1 MDEKN
6 LQKIDE
12 VKKRL
17 LQFAKEQKLIMGDFY
32 DKISLAPSNFSGKA
46 LESSLKSENIVTVL
60 KVYPELSADWLLLEK
75 GEMLR
80 KNNQKNMAVASAPQA
95 NASNGDM
102 SIQAPAE
109 LLQLLTSQQQTINN
123 LSEIIKTLA
132 AKDHATN
139 I

>member
-1 MDEKN
+1 MDK
-6 LQKIDE
+6 
-12 VKKRL
+12 VKERL
-17 LQFAKEQKLIMGDFY
+17 LQFAKIQKLVMMDFY
-32 DKISLAPSNFSGKA
+32 KKITVASSNFSGKGGDSA
-46 LESSLKSENIVTVL
+46 LSTDKIIHILTI
-60 KVYPELSADWLLLEK
+60 YPELSPDWLLLEK

-80 KNNQKNMAVASAPQA
+80 KNNAKNIAVASAPQA

>member
-1 MDEKN
+1 M
-6 LQKIDE
+6 
-12 VKKRL
+12 KK
-17 LQFAKEQKLIMGDFY
+17 FSNAKERFIYFLDLKGDSRNKFY
-32 DKISLAPSNFSGKA
+32 SKSGMSNGLLDKTGGLSEDSI
-46 LESSLKSENIVTVL
+46 LKICE
-60 KVYPELSADWLLLEK
+60 VYPEISLDWLLLEK
-75 GEMLR
+75 GNIIKKEVE
-80 KNNQKNMAVASAPQA
+80 KSVAVASAPQS

>member
-1 MDEKN
+1 MEKTD
-6 LQKIDE
+6 KIKQR
-12 VKKRL
+12 V
-17 LQFAKEQKLIMGDFY
+17 LQFAKNQHLVMGDFY
-32 DKISLAPSNFSGKA
+32 KKISVHPSTFSGKG
-46 LESSLKSENIVTVL
+46 LQSSLSGDIIAEILTM
-60 KVYPELSADWLLLEK
+60 YPELSADWLLLEK

-80 KNNQKNMAVASAPQA
+80 KNNAKNIAVASAPQA

>member
-12 VKKRL
+12 IKKRL

-80 KNNQKNMAVASAPQA
+80 KNNAKNIALASAPQS

-109 LLQLLTSQQQTINN
+109 LLQLLTSQQETIKS
-123 LSEIIKTLA
+123 LSRTIEHLTTTK
-132 AKDHATN
+132 
-139 I
+139 

>member
-6 LQKIDE
+6 LQKNDE
-12 VKKRL
+12 IKKQF
-17 LQFAKEQKLIMGDFY
+17 LQLEKEKKIIIGEFY

-80 KNNQKNMAVASAPQA
+80 KNNAKNIALASAPQS

-109 LLQLLTSQQQTINN
+109 LLQLLTSQQETIKS
-123 LSEIIKTLA
+123 LSRTIEHLTTTK
-132 AKDHATN
+132 
-139 I
+139 

>member
-12 VKKRL
+12 IKKRL

-80 KNNQKNMAVASAPQA
+80 KNNLKNMAVASAPQA

-109 LLQLLTSQQQTINN
+109 LLSLLASQQESIKALTETVRNLTSVSST
-123 LSEIIKTLA
+123 
-132 AKDHATN
+132 H
-139 I
+139 